1 MVITQSI
8 SFHHCRLEPGCGLSR
23 FILREWHFRSE
34 LLRRSQRAQ
43 PGDILVS
50 VHVAGP
56 RTTVPE
62 RKHSTSPPTVADD
75 SEKLRNDKQMFLNN
89 SIHVLQIKQVL
100 SSSRRETERWN
111 SQVSLSQNSSNTQ
124 SHKSRRLLWPAHSPR
139 YERIT
144 IELLKLHS
152 RRSGDFRSTFIL
164 HSPNLQQLL
173 LRRSWR
179 LIMAEFVVD
188 SDGGFFTN
196 PDPQLDLF

>member
-8 SFHHCRLEPGCGLSR
+8 SFHHRRLEPGCGLSR

-56 RTTVPE
+56 RTTAPE
-62 RKHSTSPPTVADD
+62 HNHSMSSLTMAARLADV
-75 SEKLRNDKQMFLNN
+75 SEKLRNDKQMLLNN
-89 SIHVLQIKQVL
+89 PIHVLKIKQVL
-100 SSSRRETERWN
+100 LSSSYETEQWN
-111 SQVSLSQNSSNTQ
+111 LQVSLSQNSSNTQ
-124 SHKSRRLLWPAHSPR
+124 SHKSKRLMLWPAHSPR

-152 RRSGDFRSTFIL
+152 RHTGDFRSTC
-164 HSPNLQQLL
+164 LL
-173 LRRSWR
+173 YSLPSTT
-179 LIMAEFVVD
+179 FVEKKLTSNHGRVC
-188 SDGGFFTN
+188 GG
-196 PDPQLDLF
+196 